1 MREEDLPA
9 QQSQA
14 EEEARI
20 PSAHEQSRRATPG
33 SPPAGQGPRHPLGLI
48 WRVRDPASFRAL
60 ARGRRRRSGV
70 LEVRTAMLGA
80 PGEPPRVAYAVGKTV
95 GNAVRRNLVRRR
107 LRVVMGGQELAG
119 GRGYLVRVVDPVA
132 VRIDIHTLDL
142 TIREILGGL
151 SHGERES

>member
-1 MREEDLPA
+1 M
-9 QQSQA
+9 
-14 EEEARI
+14 
-20 PSAHEQSRRATPG
+20 
-33 SPPAGQGPRHPLGLI
+33 